1 MVDHCARLQGHC
13 PLCRMTNVCISEG
26 DSGKPSALRDDD
38 AAKLQPGSENG
49 RASARVRGAAQ
60 IEDVLSDVTTAAKE
74 LIPDADTAGL
84 LLVGKG
90 GKFELSIRRS
100 GGPSRFR
107 YREWGTAAR
116 DRGPNDPTG
125 GRGTGGI

>member
-1 MVDHCARLQGHC
+1 
-13 PLCRMTNVCISEG
+13 MTNVCISEG

-60 IEDVLSDVTTAAKE
+60 VEDVLSDVTTAAKE
-74 LIPDADTAGL
+74 LIPDADTAGV

-107 YREWGTAAR
+107 YLEWALRHAIVGRKALLVSIGAAEP
-116 DRGPNDPTG
+116 DGYDSMTG
-125 GRGTGGI
+125 A